1 MRQALSGFSSLS
13 ATLTAAVLSAT
24 ILTGCAGVGVAAS
37 DSPQTKLDNAS
48 NLLHNQN
55 RPVIAERLIKE
66 SIDIAQSTQNTK
78 DLGDAYFAYG
88 DFLYSSAVTNMGAYY
103 LKNGFQNPTVTM
115 DNRSAK
121 AQEYYAKAIPVYQQY
136 TDTALTNKEY
146 SIAVNGY
153 YQMVRVADKMNDDP
167 AVCRYLDG
175 AISADRADVQ
185 AYPNAKRVAPS
196 GYDSLESFLNA
207 VKQGKSC

>member
-88 DFLYSSAVTNMGAYY
+88 DFLYHQPS
-103 LKNGFQNPTVTM
+103 PTW
-115 DNRSAK
+115 
-121 AQEYYAKAIPVYQQY
+121 
-136 TDTALTNKEY
+136 
-146 SIAVNGY
+146 
-153 YQMVRVADKMNDDP
+153 
-167 AVCRYLDG
+167 
-175 AISADRADVQ
+175 
-185 AYPNAKRVAPS
+185 APTT
-196 GYDSLESFLNA
+196 
-207 VKQGKSC
+207 